1 MLVSAYLQNGHVD
14 INASPFTT
22 GDNLT
27 AWLQNVSPLPVDAL
41 TIEQMFMLRPAALFN
56 QLCAS
61 QHRQNFIKTHH
72 ANKRAGDGSRLIP
85 GELSCRA
92 VYIVRDPR
100 DVALSLARYVA
111 SEPAATVANMDDA
124 GYALVTDKAAPH
136 LLGRWSDHVASWA
149 EETRFPVLVLRY
161 EDMCQNPVTEFTRFL
176 EFCEM
181 EVDQDLA
188 MRSVEAC
195 QLAKLQRQEREQGFR
210 EDKLPDADRPFFGQG
225 GSHWRTDLQPELA
238 RQIEADH
245 GDVMRR
251 FGYLYPTELQREA

>member
-22 GDNLT
+22 GDNIT
-27 AWLQNVSPLPVDAL
+27 VWLQNVSPLPVETL
-41 TIEQMFMLRPAALFN
+41 TYEQMFMLRPAALFN
-56 QLCAS
+56 QLCATS
-61 QHRQNFIKTHH
+61 YRNNFIKTHCV
-72 ANKRAGDGSRLIP
+72 NNRVGNGPRLIP
-85 GELSCRA
+85 TEITRRA

-100 DVALSLARYVA
+100 DVALSMARYID
-111 SEPAATVANMDDA
+111 TDVANIVTSMTDP
-124 GYALVTDKAAPH
+124 GYALASPSAMPH
-136 LLGRWSDHVASWA
+136 LLTSWSNHVQSWVQ
-149 EETRFPVLVLRY
+149 ETHFPVHVIRY
-161 EDMCQNPVTEFTRFL
+161 EDMCQNPVTEFMRFL

-181 EVDQDLA
+181 DVDQDLA

-195 QLAKLQRQEREQGFR
+195 ALAKLQKQEREHGFR
-210 EDKLPDADRPFFGQG
+210 EDRLSEADRLFFGKG
-225 GSHWRTDLQPELA
+225 GSHWRTDLQPELS